1 VKITAIVLAAF
12 LLVANIRC
20 LLACET
26 APRQSRGASSCHH
39 GQKPDPGPTTQ
50 SCVALAVLKADLVGT
65 GIIAHAATRS
75 VALKAPEFTSGT
87 LCPERFPRHSI
98 DRGLFT
104 VLKI

>member
-1 VKITAIVLAAF
+1 MKITAIVLAAF
-12 LLVANIRC
+12 LLAANIRC

-39 GQKPDPGPTTQ
+39 GKKPDPEPTTQ

-65 GIIAHAATRS
+65 GVIAHAGARN
-75 VALKAPEFTSGT
+75 VALKSPEFTCGT
-87 LCPERFPRHSI
+87 LRPEHLPPHSI

>member
-1 VKITAIVLAAF
+1 MKITAIVLAAI

-39 GQKPDPGPTTQ
+39 SQKPDPGPTTQ
-50 SCVALAVLKADLVGT
+50 SCVTLAVLKADLVGT
-65 GIIAHAATRS
+65 GIIAHAATEN
-75 VALKAPEFTSGT
+75 VALKAPEFAGGT
-87 LCPERFPRHSI
+87 PRPAPLPRHSI